1 MRFAFFLGC
10 TTPFH
15 LKAYETSSRAVLRGL
30 DVDLVDIA
38 RFGCCGYPLKNVDL
52 KASLLSTARNLA
64 LARKEDLHILC
75 LCKCGFGTLKQGAA
89 ALLKDPRL
97 LDEMNRHL
105 EKEDLC
111 YDGRCEVFH
120 LLTVLHKHVGLE
132 MIRKKIRKSYKDL
145 KIATHYGC
153 HALRPSETVQFDDSV
168 SPKLFDELVDA
179 TGAESI
185 AWPEKLACCGGPL
198 LGINDS
204 LSFKLT
210 EKKLAGA
217 GQAGARFIATA
228 CPFCQIQFETMQRE
242 YPFGRRE
249 NHGVRPVLYPQL
261 LGLCMGLD
269 KETLGLGNEDGSL
282 LEQFLVAA

>member
-15 LKAYETSSRAVLRGL
+15 LRAYETSSRAVLRALG
-30 DVDLVDIA
+30 VDLVDIA
-38 RFGCCGYPLKNVDL
+38 EFGCCGYPLKNVDL

-64 LARKEDLHILC
+64 LARKGDLPILC

-97 LDEMNRHL
+97 LDEVNSHL
-105 EKEDLC
+105 EKEALC
-111 YDGRCEVFH
+111 YDGRSEVFH
-120 LLTVLHKHVGLE
+120 MLTVLHKHVGME
-132 MIRKKIRKSYKDL
+132 TIRKKIGKPYKDL

-153 HALRPSETVQFDDSV
+153 HALRPSEIVRFDDSV
-168 SPKLFDELVDA
+168 APTLFDELVDA

-204 LSFKLT
+204 LSLKLT

-217 GQAGARFIATA
+217 ERAGARFIATA
-228 CPFCQIQFETMQRE
+228 CPFCQIQFETVRRE

-249 NHGVRPVLYPQL
+249 NHDVRPVLYSQL

-269 KETLGLGNEDGSL
+269 RETLGLEHGDGSL
-282 LEQFLVAA
+282 LEQYLATG